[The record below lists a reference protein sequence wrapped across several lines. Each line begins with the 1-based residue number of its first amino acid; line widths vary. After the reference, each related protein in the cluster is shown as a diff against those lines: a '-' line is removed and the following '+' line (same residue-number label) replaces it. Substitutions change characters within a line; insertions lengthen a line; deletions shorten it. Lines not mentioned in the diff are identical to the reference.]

1 MRYAFIILHYKAF
14 EITAACVDSILALE
28 NSDQAAVI
36 VVDNASGNGSGEA
49 LLEKY
54 KAVSNVKVLLR
65 DSNDGYSRAN
75 NEGYALARELYDPD
89 FVIVANNDVE
99 FPQKDFLARIENIYH
114 EYNYAVLGPDT
125 LKTATGEHQ
134 NPVRRQPMSLERIE
148 AELEKDSK
156 KLNNLTAL
164 CLAKQVKNAIIGEK
178 LNEKIKQYVHRKSR
192 GDFDPVEVYENVCIF
207 GACQIFSKNY
217 TSLREKL
224 YYPETFFYYE
234 EDIMARYCLNHGLKV
249 MYHPGV
255 QVYHLESASTAVAHS
270 KLKQNMKFK
279 LENKVAGGSVY
290 RDMLIAL
297 AENDGTP
304 EKEAELSDVETNAK
318 TRESGEKND

>member
-54 KAVSNVKVLLR
+54 KAVANVKVLLR

-75 NEGYALARELYDPD
+75 NEGYALARKLYDPD

-99 FPQKDFLARIENIYH
+99 FPQKDFLARIERIYAEH
-114 EYNYAVLGPDT
+114 DYAVLGPDT

-156 KLNNLTAL
+156 KLKNLTAL

-178 LNEKIKQYVHRKSR
+178 LNEVIKQYVHRKSR
-192 GDFDPVEVYENVCIF
+192 GDFDPAEVYENVCIF
-207 GACQIFSKNY
+207 GACQIFSRNY
-217 TSLREKL
+217 MNLREKL

-234 EDIMARYCLNHGLKV
+234 EDIMARYCLDHGLKV

-290 RDMLIAL
+290 RDMLKSL
-297 AENDGTP
+297 KDEG
-304 EKEAELSDVETNAK
+304 
-318 TRESGEKND
+318 

>member
-1 MRYAFIILHYKAF
+1 MKYAFIILHYKAF
-14 EITAACVDSILALE
+14 DITAACVDSILSLDD
-28 NSDQAAVI
+28 SDQAAVI

-49 LLEKY
+49 LREKY
-54 KAVSNVKVLLR
+54 KDTENVKVLLR
-65 DSNDGYSRAN
+65 SSNDGYSRAN
-75 NEGYALARELYDPD
+75 NEGYELAKRLCDPD

-99 FPQKDFLARIENIYH
+99 FPQKDFLDKIEKIYMD
-114 EYNYAVLGPDT
+114 YDFAVLGPDT

-134 NPVRRQPMSLERIE
+134 NPVRREPMSLERIE

-156 KLNNLTAL
+156 KLKNLTAL
-164 CLAKQVKNAIIGEK
+164 CAAKQIKNAVIGEK

-192 GDFDPVEVYENVCIF
+192 GDFDPTQVYENVCIF
-207 GACQIFSKNY
+207 GACQIFSRNY
-217 TSLREKL
+217 TSLRDKL

-234 EDIMARYCLNHGLKV
+234 EDILARFCLDHGLKV

-290 RDMLIAL
+290 RDMLKKQ
-297 AENDGTP
+297 E
-304 EKEAELSDVETNAK
+304 
-318 TRESGEKND
+318 R